1 MSAIKQIRSW
11 HCSSG
16 SGHSKATVLP
26 GLKLRFNYIQTL
38 SMKAEDAYIS
48 ALSSIYGLASPAD
61 GWEGIIPNGH
71 SAVSKAYKG
80 VNLVFGSVAPEGDRY
95 QLQYKHV
102 IIGILETLN
111 MLAGKN
117 DFYYTHTDLLLH
129 GRYVGNLAIGPRAAD
144 VNVVNLTLGDS
155 GSNSNTLTSRNLLSK
170 GTIVSPEDS
179 NFVISYERFRD
190 SIPCQDLLNSAL
202 NGMAS
207 SAVFADDH
215 MCTDFAGLDLSGRV
229 VFRISGR
236 HPETTR
242 YRLDYEMARTVL
254 ELLPKRLYEN
264 QKCGEVTFTCK
275 YGGMIVGGGS
285 IMLD

>member
-1 MSAIKQIRSW
+1 
-11 HCSSG
+11 
-16 SGHSKATVLP
+16 
-26 GLKLRFNYIQTL
+26 
-38 SMKAEDAYIS
+38 MKAEDAYIS

-61 GWEGIIPNGH
+61 GWEGTISSGH
-71 SAVSKAYKG
+71 SAVSKGYKG
-80 VNLVFGSVAPEGDRY
+80 VKIVFGSVAPEGERY

-102 IIGILETLN
+102 IVGILETMN

-117 DFYYTHTDLLLH
+117 DFYYTHTDMLLH
-129 GRYVGNLAIGPRAAD
+129 DRYIGNLAIGPQAAD
-144 VNVVNLTLGDS
+144 VNVVNHTLGDS
-155 GSNSNTLTSRNLLSK
+155 GSTSNTLTSRNPLGK

-236 HPETTR
+236 HPETTQ
-242 YRLDYEMARTVL
+242 YRLDYEMVRTIL
-254 ELLPKRLYEN
+254 EVLPKKLYEK
-264 QKCGEVTFTCK
+264 QTCGEVTFTCK
-275 YGGMIVGGGS
+275 YRGGIVGDGS